1 MARAT
6 RSAKIN
12 IAEDNM
18 ASIAAQIPLPLTP
31 ASKVLAPSNAAGL
44 NTMAAHGSEETDI
57 TQHLKNLKAAYRS
70 ALGITKK
77 SKKHNKNRIKGKQEL
92 AGELD
97 HTKATIQEVEMVEGT
112 AGHSKSVEATPKT
125 VTVPRIITGPPTG
138 RSAISMLNSGP
149 PRIRTDQLISV
160 QPRSVMEPLIFSQ
173 QLPLGRT
180 TRGQFARQQAGQYDE
195 GVSFPR
201 AADIGDVFW
210 KPLNHLWKSPQPSGC
225 RSSLL
230 FDSHFPLEAG
240 RFNTLRREYN
250 TNPSH
255 ALAMKN
261 STNIETKDVESPT
274 LEKVLPI
281 SMENYRPAGSA
292 IFPFAR
298 QVKTLEEIERA
309 ERVEKSANPAHY
321 SSQAE
326 FEEDSFVDIIMSR
339 SPAKPAPRIEDSL
352 EELDNL
358 EDALDALDEAALAE
372 KFVTSSTKSVNIPTE
387 ASPDRE
393 LRGSPRRGFIEELPA
408 TGLRVRAGGTALG
421 SPQRPKSIYATMR
434 VKPTAAK
441 ELTLKK
447 AKSMSFE
454 NVRPIA
460 SPEKQ
465 TTVSPSK
472 VPRPTSLLP
481 PKSPVK
487 STKPTTKASFE
498 LPGEAIAKRLKEQ
511 RDARIAQR
519 ESSETTVVRTTPGRV
534 KSTKP
539 PTKSFQ
545 FELPGEAYSRRKREA
560 HEARLRAQEEEDR
573 KRREFKARP
582 ISKSVASR
590 TLPRDTAA
598 SRARQSKVSGES
610 SQDSNSPG
618 IGKRGSL
625 VGAHRPS
632 ILDIQKVNV
641 IGSSPRTKAPPAPL
655 TRKASSHPHG
665 PRLAMQ
671 RTVSDSDHELQRQ
684 RAKEIYT
691 RDALHTAD
699 IEKGKKER
707 EAAAKR
713 SREEAAEKGLQASRE
728 WAERQKAK
736 KAAEG
741 VSDKDADHVTS
752 PATKHF
758 L

>member
-1 MARAT
+1 M
-6 RSAKIN
+6 N

-18 ASIAAQIPLPLTP
+18 LSIAAQIPLPSTP
-31 ASKVLAPSNAAGL
+31 ASRVLAPSNAAGL
-44 NTMAAHGSEETDI
+44 NTMAAHDNEETDI
-57 TQHLKNLKAAYRS
+57 TQHLKNLKAAYRN
-70 ALGITKK
+70 ALGISKK
-77 SKKHNKNRIKGKQEL
+77 SKKHNKNRNKGKQEL
-92 AGELD
+92 SGEVD
-97 HTKATIQEVEMVEGT
+97 HTKGTVQEIEIVENIT
-112 AGHSKSVEATPKT
+112 NHLNPVEATPST
-125 VTVPRIITGPPTG
+125 VTVPRIIAGPPGG
-138 RSAISMLNSGP
+138 RSTISMLNSEP
-149 PRIRTDQLISV
+149 PRIRPDQMISV
-160 QPRSVMEPLIFSQ
+160 QPHFTMEQHILTQ
-173 QLPLGRT
+173 QTPLGRT
-180 TRGQFARQQAGQYDE
+180 TRGQVARQQA
-195 GVSFPR
+195 
-201 AADIGDVFW
+201 
-210 KPLNHLWKSPQPSGC
+210 
-225 RSSLL
+225 
-230 FDSHFPLEAG
+230 
-240 RFNTLRREYN
+240 
-250 TNPSH
+250 
-255 ALAMKN
+255 AMKN
-261 STNIETKDVESPT
+261 SVNIETKDVESPT
-274 LEKVLPI
+274 PEKVLPT
-281 SMENYRPAGSA
+281 SKENNRIAG
-292 IFPFAR
+292 FPFAR

-309 ERVEKSANPAHY
+309 EGEKTATPARY

-326 FEEDSFVDIIMSR
+326 LEDDSFIDIIISR
-339 SPAKPAPRIEDSL
+339 SPAKPVSRIEDSL

-358 EDALDALDEAALAE
+358 EDAIDALDEAALAE
-372 KFVTSSTKSVNIPTE
+372 NFVTSSTKSDNVATE
-387 ASPDRE
+387 APPDRE
-393 LRGSPRRGFIEELPA
+393 MRGSPQRGLVEDLSA
-408 TGLRVRAGGTALG
+408 TGLRVRVRGMALG

-434 VKPTAAK
+434 VKPTAAR
-441 ELTLKK
+441 EPTLKK

-454 NVRPIA
+454 NARPIA

-465 TTVSPSK
+465 ATASPSK

-487 STKPTTKASFE
+487 STKPPTRSSFE
-498 LPGEAIAKRLKEQ
+498 LPGEAVAKRLKEQ
-511 RDARIAQR
+511 REARIAQR
-519 ESSETTVVRTTPGRV
+519 ESSEMTIVRTTPGRI

-539 PTKSFQ
+539 PTKSSQ

-582 ISKSVASR
+582 ISKSVAAR

-598 SRARQSKVSGES
+598 SRARQSKTSGEN
-610 SQDSNSPG
+610 SQDNNSLA

-655 TRKASSHPHG
+655 TRKSSSHPHG

-684 RAKEIYT
+684 RAKEIYS
-691 RDALHTAD
+691 RDVMYTAE
-699 IEKGKKER
+699 IEKGKRER

-713 SREEAAEKGLQASRE
+713 SREEAAEKGRQASRE

-741 VSDKDADHVTS
+741 ISVKGADPVTS
-752 PATKHF
+752 PGTKRF

>member
-1 MARAT
+1 ML
-6 RSAKIN
+6 SV
-12 IAEDNM
+12 
-18 ASIAAQIPLPLTP
+18 AAQIPLPSTP
-31 ASKVLAPSNAAGL
+31 ASRALAPSNAAGL
-44 NTMAAHGSEETDI
+44 NTMAAHDSEETDI

-70 ALGITKK
+70 ALGISKK
-77 SKKHNKNRIKGKQEL
+77 SKKHNKNRNKGKQEL
-92 AGELD
+92 SGEVD
-97 HTKATIQEVEMVEGT
+97 HTKGTVQEIEIVENSNN
-112 AGHSKSVEATPKT
+112 HLNPVEATPST
-125 VTVPRIITGPPTG
+125 VIVPRIVAGPPGG
-138 RSAISMLNSGP
+138 RSTISMLNSKP
-149 PRIRTDQLISV
+149 PRIRSDQMISV
-160 QPRSVMEPLIFSQ
+160 QPHFMMEQPILTQYPPS
-173 QLPLGRT
+173 GRT
-180 TRGQFARQQAGQYDE
+180 TRGQVARQQAGQYDE

-210 KPLNHLWKSPQPSGC
+210 KPPNHLWNSPQPSAH
-225 RSSLL
+225 RSSL
-230 FDSHFPLEAG
+230 FAGSHFPLETG
-240 RFNTLRREYN
+240 SFNAFRCEYN
-250 TNPSH
+250 TNLSH

-261 STNIETKDVESPT
+261 SVNIETKDVESPT
-274 LEKVLPI
+274 PEKVLPT
-281 SMENYRPAGSA
+281 SKENSRPAGSV
-292 IFPFAR
+292 ISPFAR

-309 ERVEKSANPAHY
+309 EDEETATPARY
-321 SSQAE
+321 SPQAE
-326 FEEDSFVDIIMSR
+326 LEEDSFIDIIISR
-339 SPAKPAPRIEDSL
+339 SPAKPVSRIEDSL

-358 EDALDALDEAALAE
+358 EDAIDALDEAALAE
-372 KFVTSSTKSVNIPTE
+372 KFVASSTKSDNIAIE
-387 ASPDRE
+387 ASPGRE
-393 LRGSPRRGFIEELPA
+393 MRGSPQRGLIDELPA
-408 TGLRVRAGGTALG
+408 TGLRVRVRGTALG
-421 SPQRPKSIYATMR
+421 SPERPKSIYATMR
-434 VKPTAAK
+434 VKPTSAK
-441 ELTLKK
+441 EPTLKK

-465 TTVSPSK
+465 ATVSPSK

-487 STKPTTKASFE
+487 STKPPTKSTFE
-498 LPGEAIAKRLKEQ
+498 LPGEAVAKRLKEQ
-511 RDARIAQR
+511 REARIAQR
-519 ESSETTVVRTTPGRV
+519 ESSEMTIVRTTPGRI

-539 PTKSFQ
+539 PTKSSQ

-598 SRARQSKVSGES
+598 SRARQSKISGEN
-610 SQDSNSPG
+610 SQDNNSNA

-655 TRKASSHPHG
+655 TRKASSHSHG

-684 RAKEIYT
+684 RAKEIYS
-691 RDALHTAD
+691 RDAMYTAE
-699 IEKGKKER
+699 IEKGKRER

-713 SREEAAEKGLQASRE
+713 SREEAAEKGRQASRE

-741 VSDKDADHVTS
+741 MSVKGADPVTS
-752 PATKHF
+752 PGTKRF

>member
-1 MARAT
+1 MSRLT
-6 RSAKIN
+6 RPTQIN

-18 ASIAAQIPLPLTP
+18 LSVAAQIPLPSTP
-31 ASKVLAPSNAAGL
+31 ASRALAPSNAAGL
-44 NTMAAHGSEETDI
+44 NTMAAHDSEETDI

-70 ALGITKK
+70 ALGISKK
-77 SKKHNKNRIKGKQEL
+77 SKKHNKNRNKGKQEL
-92 AGELD
+92 SGEVD
-97 HTKATIQEVEMVEGT
+97 HTKGTVQEIEIVENSNN
-112 AGHSKSVEATPKT
+112 HLNPVEATPST
-125 VTVPRIITGPPTG
+125 NPI
-138 RSAISMLNSGP
+138 RSNDICTTTFYDGTTYLNS
-149 PRIRTDQLISV
+149 IST
-160 QPRSVMEPLIFSQ
+160 F
-173 QLPLGRT
+173 GRT
-180 TRGQFARQQAGQYDE
+180 TRGQVARQQA
-195 GVSFPR
+195 
-201 AADIGDVFW
+201 
-210 KPLNHLWKSPQPSGC
+210 
-225 RSSLL
+225 
-230 FDSHFPLEAG
+230 
-240 RFNTLRREYN
+240 
-250 TNPSH
+250 
-255 ALAMKN
+255 AMKN
-261 STNIETKDVESPT
+261 SVNIETKDVESPT
-274 LEKVLPI
+274 PEKVLPT
-281 SMENYRPAGSA
+281 SKENSRPAGSV
-292 IFPFAR
+292 ISPFAR

-309 ERVEKSANPAHY
+309 EDEETATPARY
-321 SSQAE
+321 SPQAE
-326 FEEDSFVDIIMSR
+326 LEEDSFIDIIISR
-339 SPAKPAPRIEDSL
+339 SPAKPVSRIEDSL

-358 EDALDALDEAALAE
+358 EDAIDALDEAALAE
-372 KFVTSSTKSVNIPTE
+372 KFVASSTKSDNIAIE
-387 ASPDRE
+387 ASPGRE
-393 LRGSPRRGFIEELPA
+393 MRGSPQRGLIDELPA
-408 TGLRVRAGGTALG
+408 TGLRVRVRGTALG
-421 SPQRPKSIYATMR
+421 SPERPKSIYATMR
-434 VKPTAAK
+434 VKPTSAK
-441 ELTLKK
+441 EPTLKK

-465 TTVSPSK
+465 ATVSPSK

-487 STKPTTKASFE
+487 STKPPTKSTFE
-498 LPGEAIAKRLKEQ
+498 LPGEAVAKRLKEQ
-511 RDARIAQR
+511 REARIAQR
-519 ESSETTVVRTTPGRV
+519 ESSEMTIVRTTPGRI

-539 PTKSFQ
+539 PTKSSQ

-598 SRARQSKVSGES
+598 SRARQSKISGEN
-610 SQDSNSPG
+610 SQDNNSNA

-655 TRKASSHPHG
+655 TRKASSHSHG

-684 RAKEIYT
+684 RAKEIYS
-691 RDALHTAD
+691 RDAMYTAE
-699 IEKGKKER
+699 IEKGKRER

-713 SREEAAEKGLQASRE
+713 SREEAAEKGRQASRE

-741 VSDKDADHVTS
+741 MSVKGADPVTS
-752 PATKHF
+752 PGTKRF